1 MSELFPDNDTPK
13 DSIHSTVAHNLAR
26 DMSGHFLKKI
36 KETKLPPLVSTND
49 SVTSQK
55 EIDPPVVNFRITNP
69 LTYIKA
75 WWKKIMGNE
84 GVELSGHIKVRPMT
98 AVAIPTFII
107 LALVTGAISIGVLVN
122 YIANSPAAPF
132 VPAAL
137 LPTPTIDPWRESAF
151 TGLLRQTG
159 ATYYLV
165 TGDGEAITLSV
176 PQNTS
181 LQKYL
186 GKRIFATGRYN
197 SQTGV
202 LIVNETSDLEVLPIN
217 PSVIPSIVQ

>member
-1 MSELFPDNDTPK
+1 MSEPLTENGTVLDEVR
-13 DSIHSTVAHNLAR
+13 STIAKNQVR
-26 DMSGHFLKKI
+26 DKLGHFAKKAEEI
-36 KETKLPPLVSTND
+36 KLPPLIATND
-49 SVTSQK
+49 SENFSKDT
-55 EIDPPVVNFRITNP
+55 DPPVVNFKITNP
-69 LTYIKA
+69 VTYIKS

-84 GVELSGHIKVRPMT
+84 GIELSGHVKVRPMT

-107 LALVTGAISIGVLVN
+107 LALVTGAISVGVLVN
-122 YIANSPAAPF
+122 YIANTPAAPF

-137 LPTPTIDPWRESAF
+137 LPTPTTDPWRESAF
-151 TGLLRQTG
+151 TGLVRQTG

-202 LIVNETSDLEVLPIN
+202 LIVNEASDLEVLPQN
-217 PSVIPSIVQ
+217 PSVVPTGF

>member
-1 MSELFPDNDTPK
+1 MSEPLTENGTVPDDVR
-13 DSIHSTVAHNLAR
+13 STIAKNQLR
-26 DMSGHFLKKI
+26 DKFGHFVKKAKDI
-36 KETKLPPLVSTND
+36 KLPPLISTSD
-49 SVTSQK
+49 STIPQK
-55 EIDPPVVNFRITNP
+55 DIDPPVVNFKITNP

-107 LALVTGAISIGVLVN
+107 LALVTGAISVGILVN
-122 YIANSPAAPF
+122 YIANTPAAPF
-132 VPAAL
+132 VPAAF
-137 LPTPTIDPWRESAF
+137 LPTPTTDPWRDSAF

-165 TGDGEAITLSV
+165 TGDGEAIALSV

-197 SQTGV
+197 SQTEV
-202 LIVNETSDLEVLPIN
+202 LVVNETSDLEILPLS
-217 PSVIPSIVQ
+217 PSVVPSEF

>member
-1 MSELFPDNDTPK
+1 MSEPLTENGTVPDEVR
-13 DSIHSTVAHNLAR
+13 STIAKNQVR
-26 DMSGHFLKKI
+26 DEFGHFVKKVQDV
-36 KETKLPPLVSTND
+36 KLPPLISTSD
-49 SVTSQK
+49 STIPQK
-55 EIDPPVVNFRITNP
+55 DIDPPVVNFRITNP

-107 LALVTGAISIGVLVN
+107 LALVTGAISVGVLVN
-122 YIANSPAAPF
+122 YIANTPAAPF
-132 VPAAL
+132 VLAAF
-137 LPTPTIDPWRESAF
+137 LPTPTTDPWRDSAF

-202 LIVNETSDLEVLPIN
+202 LIVNETSDLEVLPLN
-217 PSVIPSIVQ
+217 PTIVPSGF